1 MAEYAGLEI
10 RIGGNTTSLNNA
22 LKASTKSAAEL
33 QSRIRQITKAMQFDP
48 TNLGNVETR
57 IRITGDRMQ
66 SLQTRAQI
74 TRTAMEQLGNAASG
88 IGGKTVRQLADE
100 TENLSLTAKQA
111 DQRFSNLVDT
121 LAKIYTAWNRSAR
134 ADGADF
140 AKGLKIDPKTAE
152 YLMRSTTTL
161 EEFRAK
167 LAEINAERGKGVY
180 TDPIITPD
188 ELATLVKF
196 KQLDFHNMFKRG
208 LDLDDVVQSAREL
221 GVVLEDSAIENVREL
236 QAAFKDAQRE
246 KKGYDQALQLDQMG
260 TDVQRVDSE
269 VESLSQTMRRLDDS
283 LTSVGMSDE
292 FQALETRIATVDAAL
307 DNVNGDLERTKAAME
322 ADPSNIELAARYFN
336 DMQQSTALANEKLGL
351 LNQQMGM
358 LNTDEVSDAAKKHGD
373 LARWVETSAEEAR
386 KAQKALSDQQAA
398 VANLDDQVK
407 SMQQRIAEAKG
418 DSTLAAYSD
427 GVLKWKSET
436 KDLATEMD
444 LLAHAEQKV
453 AEQRKTLATAQG
465 NFDQATKEVEEYER
479 QLDELRQQCDN
490 VRAGYDA
497 MYGEMGGVDDGTG
510 TLIEAYRVLQEME
523 AQVKEV
529 EAAYDGAQRSVTD
542 FGRELKGQQDLVSS
556 MEKDVKNRQE
566 SVDSLRQSV
575 DALSKTREVR
585 LFQNPDDE
593 IDKMQGELV
602 ELQGDLRKAQSEER
616 KLADAYDSARTENE
630 LAKTAKKLQDVGQEA
645 NETSTDLKKMQEAL
659 DAKGGI
665 LNASTV
671 KSLGMTLSAT
681 VTPALVGV
689 GHSMI
694 SASSDVDSA
703 YRDMRKTVQ
712 GTEEQF
718 EHLRKSAID
727 FSRTHVTS
735 ADQILQIEAI
745 GGELGIA
752 TESLETFAEVIS
764 NLDVATNL
772 DTEGAAEALGHL
784 ANIMHLS
791 EEDYVGFSDALVRL
805 GNNGASTETE
815 IANIAERIGSMAS
828 IVNMSAPDVLA
839 WASSI
844 ASTGQNAEA
853 AGTAVSKTMS
863 FFETAVASAGGTM
876 DTSMEAISAAVQEGG
891 SSLVVFSNLMGQ
903 TAEEFAEAWSND
915 PEAVFEQV
923 NEAVGDAKNSL
934 QGIADVAHMSASD
947 FAKAWE
953 SDPTKVMKAFIDG
966 LNEIEASGGSADAVL
981 QSFGITAV
989 RQKQAIEG
997 LMQTVG
1003 GLDDNLQMSRDA
1015 WNGVSDQWGQA
1026 GDAAN
1031 EAAKKA
1037 EGFSGQ
1043 VQILSNMWQIFLA
1056 ELGEGAVPIIKLV
1069 TSAVQEMSQWF
1080 SSLSQSSKTAIV
1092 AIGGIAALAGPML
1105 SFSSSIALA
1114 VGEFNKWVATS
1125 TKGIEVVKA
1134 AFDSGG
1140 QAAVNALAGTVSM
1153 MDKVKLVGSQL
1164 GGFLLK
1170 GLAAGA
1176 ILVAIGLVV
1185 GKLKELYDRY
1195 QDHIAATEGL
1205 DNALASV
1212 GASAK
1217 DAVSSLDEVGMSVE
1231 DLAKESGEYESRLA
1245 DLAQTIS
1252 DSNKQYGNYA
1262 GQLDYYANVVGEL
1275 GGKANLTQDEAY
1287 KLEAALSAVNEA
1299 CNTNY
1304 GLDEYGNLIDTQTG
1318 KIQENTEVIQAN
1330 IEARK
1335 QQAVIDYYAD
1345 DYAQAVGENAE
1356 AQDRLNAA
1364 QEESHK
1370 LAIDMNRELLAAGDN
1385 QSERMRIAFEYQDKL
1400 HAAMRA
1406 ERDAREEVQRTQ
1418 EVIDVLDAKI
1428 AGATEGLQKANQ
1440 TIDDAAKA
1448 QEEFDRRTQTVTADV
1463 TGNMKR
1469 MSDAIATSGKTDMD
1483 FNFITDGLSAIS
1495 VFANEMGA
1503 VDMSSLVSAFTSV
1516 DSSMSDV
1523 VATLEAGGVQM
1534 TTWNAALEQ
1543 APGAAENMGSVTAAA
1558 FQSMYE
1564 IAGSSIDDTMTLIAG
1579 LDTVQVNDKTFYVG
1593 DNGSI
1598 VDEQGKIYNINTD
1611 LASIPNE
1618 VITALYVNDEGARQQ
1633 ALDAKA
1639 ALAEVGEQNPT
1650 PTLSVKDNA
1659 SKPTEAVQGKVD
1671 DLDNSTA
1678 TPSAY
1683 LNDYA
1688 SGPISYIRQAL
1699 SALDGMIS
1707 TVTVKTVETKEKQAT
1722 GGMNSRPVMPR
1733 HATGYIATGPTLTNQ
1748 GWIGEDG
1755 VEAVA
1760 NWATGGAVVPLTNKR
1775 YMLPIADAIAEG
1787 MAARGYDKGGSNI
1800 TVQLNYSAGDDAN
1813 KMARDLARAIERVQ
1827 RTRR

>member
-134 ADGADF
+134 ADAVDF
-140 AKGLKIDPKTAE
+140 MKGLHIEPKDAE
-152 YLMRSTTTL
+152 RLMQTTTSL
-161 EEFRAK
+161 EEFRAE
-167 LAEINAERGKGVY
+167 LAAINKTRGDGVY
-180 TDPIITPD
+180 QNPIITPE
-188 ELATLVKF
+188 ELARLVKF
-196 KQLDFHNMFKRG
+196 KELDFHNMFKRG

-307 DNVNGDLERTKAAME
+307 DNVNRDLERTKTAME

-407 SMQQRIAEAKG
+407 SMQQRLAEAKG

-444 LLAHAEQKV
+444 LLAHEEQKV
-453 AEQRKTLATAQG
+453 AEQRKTLATVQG
-465 NFDQATKEVEEYER
+465 NFDQATREVEEYRQQLER
-479 QLDELRQQCDN
+479 LKADYKQLNEQTVVALDSGTSEDELIRMHDRLGQ
-490 VRAGYDA
+490 
-497 MYGEMGGVDDGTG
+497 
-510 TLIEAYRVLQEME
+510 LE
-523 AQVKEV
+523 AQIKEV
-529 EAAYDGAQRSVTD
+529 ETAYDGAKRNVTE
-542 FGRELKGQQDLVSS
+542 FGRELKEQQNLVNS
-556 MEKDVKNRQE
+556 MERSVQTRKE
-566 SVDSLRQSV
+566 SVEGLRQSV

-735 ADQILQIEAI
+735 AEQILQIEAI
-745 GGELGIA
+745 GGELGVA
-752 TESLETFAEVIS
+752 TESLSTFAEVVSNIDVAS
-764 NLDVATNL
+764 NLDV
-772 DTEGAAEALGHL
+772 EGAAEALGHL

-791 EEDYVGFSDALVRL
+791 EDDYVGFSDALVRL

-828 IVNMSAPDVLA
+828 IVGMSAPDVLA

-863 FFETAVASAGGTM
+863 FFETAVASAGGTI
-876 DTSMEAISAAVQEGG
+876 DTSMEAIDAAVQEGG

-915 PEAVFEQV
+915 PETVFEGV
-923 NEAVGDAKNSL
+923 NEAVGEAKNSL

-1056 ELGEGAVPIIKLV
+1056 ELGEGAVPIIKFV

-1092 AIGGIAALAGPML
+1092 AIGGIAALAGPIL

-1153 MDKVKLVGSQL
+1153 MDKVKLIGSQL

-1176 ILVAIGLVV
+1176 ILVAIGLIV

-1217 DAVSSLDEVGMSVE
+1217 GAVSSLEEVGMSVE

-1318 KIQENTEVIQAN
+1318 KIQENTDVIQAN

-1370 LAIDMNRELLAAGDN
+1370 IVADMNRDLETVGDN
-1385 QSERMRIAFEYQDKL
+1385 EAERIRLVFEYQDKL
-1400 HAAMRA
+1400 HAAMSA
-1406 ERDAREEVQRTQ
+1406 ERDARAEVQRTQ
-1418 EVIDVLDAKI
+1418 EVIDVLDGKI
-1428 AGATEGLQKANQ
+1428 ANATEGLQKANQ

-1448 QEEFDRRTQTVTADV
+1448 QQEFDLRTQTVTADV

-1469 MSDAIATSGKTDMD
+1469 MSDAIAASGKTDMD

-1495 VFANEMGA
+1495 VFANEMGG
-1503 VDMSSLVSAFTSV
+1503 VDMSALVSAFTSV
-1516 DSSMSDV
+1516 DSSMLDV

-1564 IAGSSIDDTMTLIAG
+1564 VAGGSIDDTMTLIAG
-1579 LDTVQVNDKTFYVG
+1579 LDTVRVEDKTFYVG

-1611 LASIPNE
+1611 LASIPPE
-1618 VITALYVNDEGARQQ
+1618 VITSLYVNDEGARQQ

-1639 ALAEVGEQNPT
+1639 ALSDVGEQKPT
-1650 PTLSVKDNA
+1650 PTINVKDNA
-1659 SKPTEAVQGKVD
+1659 TKPAETLQSKLN
-1671 DLDNSTA
+1671 DLSA
-1678 TPSAY
+1678 YSASPSAY

-1688 SGPISYIRQAL
+1688 SDPIYGIIRAL
-1699 SALDGMIS
+1699 RELDGMQS
-1707 TVTVKTVETKEKQAT
+1707 NATATVTTVKKTVEQAT
-1722 GGMNSRPVMPR
+1722 GGMNSRPVIPR

-1813 KMARDLARAIERVQ
+1813 KMARDLARALGRIQ
-1827 RTRR
+1827 RTGR